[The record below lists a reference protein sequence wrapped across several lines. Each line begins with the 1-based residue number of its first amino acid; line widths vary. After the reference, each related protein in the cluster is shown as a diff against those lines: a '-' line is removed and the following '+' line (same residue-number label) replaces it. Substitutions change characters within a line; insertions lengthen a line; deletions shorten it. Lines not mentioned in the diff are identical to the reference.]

1 MPVYSQDTIAA
12 IATPLGTGGVGIL
25 RISGEKA
32 LALSQKLFRPRGRAL
47 DYKPGRM
54 YFGDFLAADSR
65 QLDSGYFVWFKKPR
79 SFTGENVVEFHCH
92 GGVILMQRL
101 LRELF
106 ALGIRPAE
114 PGEFTKRAF
123 LNGKIDLVQAEAI
136 SDLICAQSSRAA
148 DIARTHY
155 QGKLSERIE
164 IIRSKL
170 AEIIAWLE
178 AEIDYPDTE
187 IDFHGRENAV
197 GILREQIA
205 AIRRLHSTYEEGRIY
220 REGIVTVILGKPNVG
235 KSSLLNLLAGE
246 ERAIVTDIPG
256 TTRDVVEV
264 PVNIRGI
271 PLRLADTAGIRQTLD
286 KVERI
291 GVDRA
296 HALAAKADLVLLVL
310 DSSRPLE
317 DEDRQLLAG
326 IDKGRTIAVLNKA
339 DLPAQF
345 SAEDLRVPGITSI
358 KVSVLKEQGLE
369 ELKDYIETMFV
380 SGKFQPDAALITNS
394 RHYQG
399 LVQAEAGLT
408 RVAAGWSTLPMDL
421 LALDLRESWQV
432 LGEITGAVWHENLL
446 DTIFSSFCLGK

>member
-1 MPVYSQDTIAA
+1 MQVYCVSILEEEGCPCIAKIQSPPSPRLLA
-12 IATPLGTGGVGIL
+12 PAVLAFYHQ
-25 RISGEKA
+25 RRKA
-32 LALSQKLFRPRGRAL
+32 LALSQKLFRPTAGLWTISRGVLFRGL
-47 DYKPGRM
+47 
-54 YFGDFLAADSR
+54 FGSGLR
-65 QLDSGYFVWFKKPR
+65 QLDSGYFVWFKTR
-79 SFTGENVVEFHCH
+79 SFTGENVGFHCH
-92 GGVILMQRL
+92 GGVILIKVAAK
-101 LRELF
+101 LF

-291 GVDRA
+291 GVDGAMPWPPRLTWSSWCWTV
-296 HALAAKADLVLLVL
+296 HVLWKMKTGN
-310 DSSRPLE
+310 SGRH
-317 DEDRQLLAG
+317 RQGQNHSGA
-326 IDKGRTIAVLNKA
+326 
-339 DLPAQF
+339 
-345 SAEDLRVPGITSI
+345 
-358 KVSVLKEQGLE
+358 EQGGLACPILRRRFE
-369 ELKDYIETMFV
+369 
-380 SGKFQPDAALITNS
+380 GPG
-394 RHYQG
+394 HY
-399 LVQAEAGLT
+399 L
-408 RVAAGWSTLPMDL
+408 
-421 LALDLRESWQV
+421 
-432 LGEITGAVWHENLL
+432 H
-446 DTIFSSFCLGK
+446 

>member
-1 MPVYSQDTIAA
+1 MYNQDTIAA
-12 IATPLGTGGVGIL
+12 IATPPGTGGVGIL
-25 RISGEKA
+25 RISGERA
-32 LALSQKLFRPRGRAL
+32 LTLAKKLFRPRGKVR
-47 DYKPGRM
+47 DFRPGQM

-65 QLDSGYFVWFKKPR
+65 PIDTGYFVWFKKPR

-106 ALGIRPAE
+106 SQGIRPAE
-114 PGEFTKRAF
+114 PGEFSKRAF

-148 DIARTHY
+148 DIARSHY
-155 QGKLSERIE
+155 QGNLSGRIE
-164 IIRSKL
+164 EIRQKL
-170 AEIIAWLE
+170 TEIIAWLE

-187 IDFHGRENAV
+187 IDYHGRDNAV
-197 GILREQIA
+197 AVLKEQIVA
-205 AIRRLHSTYEEGRIY
+205 LRRLHSTYEEGKIY

-235 KSSLLNLLAGE
+235 KSSLLNCLAGE

-256 TTRDVVEV
+256 TTRDIVEV
-264 PVNIRGI
+264 PVTIRGI
-271 PLRLADTAGIRQTLD
+271 PLRLADTAGIRQALD

-296 HALAAKADLVLLVL
+296 RTLAAKADLVLLVL

-317 DEDRQLLAG
+317 EEDRQLLASV
-326 IDKGRTIAVLNKA
+326 DKGRTIAVLNKA

-345 SAEDLRVPGITSI
+345 PTEELDSLGIAAVRI
-358 KVSVLKEQGLE
+358 SVLKEQGLE
-369 ELKDYIETMFV
+369 ELKDLIERMFV
-380 SGKFQPDAALITNS
+380 SGQFQPDATLVTNS

-399 LVQAEAGLT
+399 LVQAEAGLS
-408 RVAAGWSTLPMDL
+408 RVVAGWSALPMDL
-421 LALDLRESWQV
+421 LAMDLRESWQA